1 MGGTDVTHGALDFGI
16 LGPFEATRDGIP
28 LPLGGRQQRA
38 ILALLVCDAGQA
50 VSMERLV
57 DTVWG
62 EAAPSG
68 AVTSLQTYVFHLR
81 QALEPDRRRGSPGS
95 VLVTAAG
102 GIGWTSH
109 RSPSTRLGS
118 STWSCRATSR

>member
-38 ILALLVCDAGQA
+38 ILAQLACDAGQA

-81 QALEPDRRRGSPGS
+81 QALEPDRRRGSPAR
-95 VLVTAAG
+95 VLVTAG
-102 GIGWTSH
+102 GGGS
-109 RSPSTRLGS
+109 RGSPPPPPPPAPGATPRPLGG
-118 STWSCRATSR
+118 RA